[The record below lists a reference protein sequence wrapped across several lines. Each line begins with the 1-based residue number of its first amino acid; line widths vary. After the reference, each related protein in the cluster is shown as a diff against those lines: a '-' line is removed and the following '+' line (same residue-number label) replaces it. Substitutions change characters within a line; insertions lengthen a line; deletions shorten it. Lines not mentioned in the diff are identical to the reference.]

1 MQDPAQARR
10 QTAIGGSRGRAAAEG
25 VPTTKTSQNVQVS
38 GLYAG
43 KDQSSLHYTHR
54 TGTADLISRRHGRTW
69 WSLAVNKSS
78 QALVLGEGP
87 VVAVAGVFAEPIRL
101 GPLGLGSRQSDVGL
115 EKSAMSQPPTM
126 PTSLSGDSSTAND
139 GTAAVQAIH
148 RRSKK
153 LTEGEEYERMVVPKL
168 ASRSYHLPG
177 NGFWSDYS
185 QYIRN
190 NHPAWGI
197 CCHSRLHPLKF
208 KQRLVMLL
216 ASFAFGI
223 SITNI
228 IYLWF
233 HNKGLSDEEAVF
245 SINYATRGSES
256 QTYTVTNGLVALV
269 TVGSATNAVFDRTIW
284 SLSACGCCRPGGSFE
299 HTSGRHCC
307 ADLGK
312 QIVIFITV
320 AIVSLSTL
328 VVAIRASLDEG
339 YSEEIPWIED
349 KNVTASEIKS
359 MLNWTK
365 YKPDDYSFLR
375 GYALEWAFS
384 LLVYYPMFETLLFS
398 GVLGCGSIPVLGGR
412 PYEMKK
418 EEKAQLKMQSSCPGD
433 LA

>member
-1 MQDPAQARR
+1 MRVVWH
-10 QTAIGGSRGRAAAEG
+10 EC
-25 VPTTKTSQNVQVS
+25 
-38 GLYAG
+38 
-43 KDQSSLHYTHR
+43 
-54 TGTADLISRRHGRTW
+54 GTRPLISR
-69 WSLAVNKSS
+69 
-78 QALVLGEGP
+78 
-87 VVAVAGVFAEPIRL
+87 IR
-101 GPLGLGSRQSDVGL
+101 RVGL
-115 EKSAMSQPPTM
+115 EKSDMSPPSTVS
-126 PTSLSGDSSTAND
+126 TSPSGDSSVAND
-139 GTAAVQAIH
+139 SMAAVQAIG

-153 LTEGEEYERMVVPKL
+153 LTEGEEYERRVVPKL

-177 NGFWSDYS
+177 NGFWGDYS
-185 QYIRN
+185 QYLRN

-216 ASFAFGI
+216 ASFACGI

-233 HNKGLSDEEAVF
+233 QNKGLSDQEAVF
-245 SINYATRGSES
+245 SVNYATRSSES

-299 HTSGRHCC
+299 HSSGRHCC

-312 QIVIFITV
+312 QIVILITV

-349 KNVTASEIKS
+349 KNVTAAEITS
-359 MLNWTK
+359 MLNLAK
-365 YKPDDYSFLR
+365 YEPDDYSFLK

-384 LLVYYPMFETLLFS
+384 LFVYYPMFETILFS
-398 GVLGCGSIPVLGGR
+398 GALGCGSIPVLGGR
-412 PYEMKK
+412 PYEN
-418 EEKAQLKMQSSCPGD
+418 EKGSEGTAGD
-433 LA
+433 AVFILPKRYGMNDFTGTSIICTI